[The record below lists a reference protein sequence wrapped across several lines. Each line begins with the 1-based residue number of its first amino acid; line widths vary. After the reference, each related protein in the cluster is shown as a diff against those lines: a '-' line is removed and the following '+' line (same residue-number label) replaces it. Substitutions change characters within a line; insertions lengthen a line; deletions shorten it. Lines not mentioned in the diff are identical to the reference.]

1 MKYGI
6 KSTGAYLPY
15 RFLPKADISKAWGG
29 KGSKG
34 EKSVA
39 DVDEDS
45 ITMAVEAALGC
56 FRTSARSAIDALYFA
71 TTTAPYAEKQNA
83 ALISVACDLLD
94 DKVFTADVTSSTR
107 AGTNALRLA
116 LDSVKAGSAA
126 NALVTAAETRNGFP
140 KSAQEAGF
148 GDAAAAV
155 VVSAGEGEDLLA
167 SVDFQVSINEEI
179 NDYWRNADEKFV
191 RHAEKRF
198 CDEEGYLL
206 QVGLILKKVFKGGY
220 TAEDFQKV
228 VLVNQGNPK
237 LLKKLLAKN
246 GIAEEKLVT
255 TYTDTV
261 GDSGAAQALLGLV
274 NALETAEEG
283 EKILLIDY
291 GNGASAFVLT
301 VQPGIKNRP
310 AAQIPHY
317 LATRA
322 ALDSYARFLSWRG
335 IASAEPGTPY
345 KVQPSWAQ
353 TWREQRINLR
363 LHGSVCKKCGA
374 ALFPISRVCDCC
386 GSKDEYEE
394 FSAQEE
400 VGKLYTFSIDEFA
413 GQSDD
418 PVIIQAVAEVS
429 NGARIYTLMT
439 DFVREEVKV
448 DMDVEF
454 TFRRFNELGNFP
466 NYFWKIRPVRRE
478 VR

>member
-15 RFLPKADISKAWGG
+15 RYLPKADISKAWGG
-29 KGSKG
+29 KGGKG

-56 FRTSARSAIDALYFA
+56 FRTTKRSDVDALYFA

-116 LDSVKAGSAA
+116 LDSVKAGSAEK
-126 NALVTAAETRNGFP
+126 ALVTAAETRNGFP

-155 VVSAGEGEDLLA
+155 VVAAGEAEDLLA
-167 SVDFQVSINEEI
+167 SVDFQASVNEEI

-206 QVGLILKKVFKGGY
+206 QVGLILKKVLQSGY
-220 TAEDFQKV
+220 CAEDFAKV

-237 LLKKLLAKN
+237 LLKKLLVKN
-246 GIAEEKLVT
+246 GIAEEKLVST
-255 TYTDTV
+255 FTDTV

-274 NALETAEEG
+274 NALENAEEG
-283 EKILLIDY
+283 EKILLVDY

-301 VQPGIKNRP
+301 VQPGIKDRP
-310 AAQIPHY
+310 VAQIAHY

-322 ALDSYARFLSWRG
+322 PLDSYARFLSWRG
-335 IASAEPGTPY
+335 IATAEPGTPY

-363 LHGSVCKKCGA
+363 LHGSVCKKCGS
-374 ALFPISRVCDCC
+374 ALFPINRVCDCC

-400 VGKLYTFSIDEFA
+400 IGKLYTFSIDEFA

-429 NGARIYTLMT
+429 NGAHIYTLMT

>member
-1 MKYGI
+1 MTFGI

-15 RFLPKADISKAWGG
+15 RYLPKADISKAWGG
-29 KGSKG
+29 KGARG

-56 FRTSARSAIDALYFA
+56 FRTVSRSDIDALYFA
-71 TTTAPYAEKQNA
+71 TTTAPYAEKQNS

-94 DKVFTADVTSSTR
+94 EKVFTADVTSGTR
-107 AGTNALRLA
+107 SGTNALRIA
-116 LDSVKAGSAA
+116 LDAVKAGTSK

-140 KSAQEAGF
+140 KSAQEASF

-155 VVSAGEGEDLLA
+155 VLAEGSEDELLA
-167 SVDFQVSINEEI
+167 SVDYTAFINEEI
-179 NDYWRNADEKFV
+179 NDYWRPADEKYT

-198 CDEEGYLL
+198 CDEEGYLRE
-206 QVGLILKKVFKGGY
+206 VGLILKKVLKDGY
-220 TAEDFQKV
+220 TAADLAKV
-228 VLVNQGNPK
+228 VLVSQGNPK
-237 LLKKLLAKN
+237 LVKKLLLKN
-246 GIAEEKLVT
+246 GFEETQLST
-255 TYTDTV
+255 TLTDTV
-261 GDSGAAQALLGLV
+261 GDSGSAQALLGLV
-274 NALETAEEG
+274 NALENAEIG
-283 EKILLIDY
+283 QKILVVDY
-291 GNGASAFVLT
+291 GSGASAIVLT
-301 VQPGIKNRP
+301 VLPGYAKRP
-310 AAQIPHY
+310 APQIAHY
-317 LATRA
+317 LETRA
-322 ALDSYARFLSWRG
+322 PLDSYARFLSWRG
-335 IASAEPGTPY
+335 IAKAEPGAPY
-345 KVQPSWAQ
+345 KLEPSWAQ

-374 ALFPISRVCDCC
+374 ALFPINRVCDCC

-429 NGARIYTLMT
+429 NGAHIYTLMT

-454 TFRRFNELGNFP
+454 TFRHFHDLGNFP
-466 NYFWKIRPVRRE
+466 NYFWKVRPVRRE